1 MLVRLTNWALSAAL
15 IGALISTFTI
25 VAGYLIIKPNLPE
38 INLVDEDVLQ
48 IPLKVLTSDG
58 VLIGEFGDQKR
69 RTIEY
74 NELPQNLKNAFL
86 AAEDDQF
93 FEHSGVR
100 LTSLIRAVYQMVQSG
115 EIVSGGGTI
124 TMQVVRGYLLS
135 RDQKIIRKI
144 KEIYLAFELESSA
157 SKEEIF
163 SLYLNTIFLGN
174 RSYGVEAAANKYFS
188 KSINE
193 LTLAES
199 ALIASSAQLP
209 SRINPIRSPERSII
223 RRNWILGRMYKLG
236 YIGRAQFL
244 LAKSEPINL
253 TQLDSSFSLDGRY
266 IAEIARQA
274 MIERYGLSVY
284 KDGLSVITT
293 IDSSLQQAALE
304 SVAKNLYAYDKRHGW
319 REPVNLLSKIPESIF
334 KELQDGNLDI
344 LYKDALT
351 SDELGMRQLNISLI
365 RDFFEEFVN
374 SDMHSAGIVMDV
386 KPERIIYLNNSFQL
400 ESLFWDDSYQ
410 WARPRITVNKLGPR
424 PENFYDILRLGD
436 LIYLSKMNG
445 DYYLDQVPD
454 A

>member
-1 MLVRLTNWALSAAL
+1 MFVRLINWALSAAL
-15 IGALISTFTI
+15 IGTLVSIFTI
-25 VAGYLIIKPNLPE
+25 GAGYLLIKPNLPE

-74 NELPQNLKNAFL
+74 KEIPQNLKNAFL

-100 LTSLIRAVYQMVQSG
+100 LTSLIRAVFQMVQSG

-209 SRINPIRSPERSII
+209 SRINPIRSPDRSII

-244 LAKSEPINL
+244 LAKSEAINL
-253 TQLDSSFSLDGRY
+253 TQLDSNFSLDGRY
-266 IAEIARQA
+266 IAEITRQA
-274 MIERYGLSVY
+274 MIDRYGLSAY

-319 REPVNLLSKIPESIF
+319 REPVNLFIK
-334 KELQDGNLDI
+334 N
-344 LYKDALT
+344 T
-351 SDELGMRQLNISLI
+351 
-365 RDFFEEFVN
+365 
-374 SDMHSAGIVMDV
+374 
-386 KPERIIYLNNSFQL
+386 
-400 ESLFWDDSYQ
+400 
-410 WARPRITVNKLGPR
+410 
-424 PENFYDILRLGD
+424 
-436 LIYLSKMNG
+436 
-445 DYYLDQVPD
+445 
-454 A
+454 

>member
-1 MLVRLTNWALSAAL
+1 MFVRLINWALSAAL
-15 IGALISTFTI
+15 IGTLVSIFTI
-25 VAGYLIIKPNLPE
+25 LGGYLLIKPNLPE

-74 NELPQNLKNAFL
+74 KEIPQNLKNAFL

-100 LTSLIRAVYQMVQSG
+100 LASLIRAVFQMVQSG

-209 SRINPIRSPERSII
+209 SRINPIRSPDRSII

-253 TQLDSSFSLDGRY
+253 TQLDSNFSLDGRY
-266 IAEIARQA
+266 IAEITRQA
-274 MIERYGLSVY
+274 MINRYGLSVY
-284 KDGLSVITT
+284 KDGLSVFTT
-293 IDSSLQQAALE
+293 IDSSLQKAALE
-304 SVAKNLYAYDKRHGW
+304 SVAKNL
-319 REPVNLLSKIPESIF
+319 
-334 KELQDGNLDI
+334 
-344 LYKDALT
+344 
-351 SDELGMRQLNISLI
+351 
-365 RDFFEEFVN
+365 
-374 SDMHSAGIVMDV
+374 
-386 KPERIIYLNNSFQL
+386 
-400 ESLFWDDSYQ
+400 
-410 WARPRITVNKLGPR
+410 
-424 PENFYDILRLGD
+424 
-436 LIYLSKMNG
+436 
-445 DYYLDQVPD
+445 
-454 A
+454 